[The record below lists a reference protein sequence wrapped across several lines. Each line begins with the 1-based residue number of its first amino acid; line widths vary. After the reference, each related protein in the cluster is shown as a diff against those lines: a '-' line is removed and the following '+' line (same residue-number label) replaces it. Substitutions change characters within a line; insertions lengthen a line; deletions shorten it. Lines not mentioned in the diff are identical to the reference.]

1 MITALRFTVI
11 IEDKLLLK
19 LLAFFGYG
27 KTEGGMKNHC
37 WSLWVKKLCF
47 NKIISAS
54 KKLCTTEDWRC
65 VSEVE
70 KVDENLYEKA
80 SEEAGPQK
88 RYYFENL
95 KISLPQVKLSVFT
108 SHKLPPDLKVK
119 LTQQHQ

>member
-1 MITALRFTVI
+1 MT
-11 IEDKLLLK
+11 
-19 LLAFFGYG
+19 
-27 KTEGGMKNHC
+27 
-37 WSLWVKKLCF
+37 
-47 NKIISAS
+47 ISAS
-54 KKLCTTEDWRC
+54 HKLCTTEERGC

-70 KVDENLYEKA
+70 KLDENLYEKA

-119 LTQQHQ
+119 